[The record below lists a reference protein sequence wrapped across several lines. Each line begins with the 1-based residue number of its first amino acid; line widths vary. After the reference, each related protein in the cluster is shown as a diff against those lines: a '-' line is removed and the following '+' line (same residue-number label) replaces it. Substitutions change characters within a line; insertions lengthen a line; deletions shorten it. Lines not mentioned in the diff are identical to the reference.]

1 MMSSMKR
8 KVVAV
13 ALPVALVAS
22 GFALDRLITSTPA
35 TAVSAPKTSA
45 LVTPTASPAEASVNN
60 ANSPIIAERGE
71 QDFYLS
77 DYKQGYSEGFRQALS
92 GEEGSLVNSSRE
104 GYNEGFKAGYA
115 AGFDERAEQ
124 PNARVAGAAA
134 AGSPVVAQSVVY
146 RQPRRAYAS
155 SAAYDYREPR
165 RSRMG
170 PKTKAA
176 LRIAAPAA
184 IGAGIGAISSG
195 KKGAGVGAL
204 IGGGAG
210 ALYHLWKERK

>member
-1 MMSSMKR
+1 MISSMKR

-22 GFALDRLITSTPA
+22 GFALDRLTTSTPA
-35 TAVSAPKTSA
+35 TANSEKQANTLVNPTNAAPVGASASEA
-45 LVTPTASPAEASVNN
+45 GTPVV
-60 ANSPIIAERGE
+60 AERGE

-77 DYKQGYSEGFRQALS
+77 DYKQGYAEGFRQAQA
-92 GEEGSLVNSSRE
+92 GEAASLVNSSRP
-104 GYNEGFKAGYA
+104 GYNEGFKAGFGDGYQ
-115 AGFDERAEQ
+115 EQAEQ
-124 PNARVAGAAA
+124 PMTGAAMATGA
-134 AGSPVVAQSVVY
+134 APVAQSVVY

-155 SAAYDYREPR
+155 SSAYNYREPR

-184 IGAGIGAISSG
+184 IGAGVGAIAKG

-210 ALYHLWKERK
+210 ALYHLWKERR

>member
-22 GFALDRLITSTPA
+22 GFALDRLTTSTPA
-35 TAVSAPKTSA
+35 TAVSVPTTSA
-45 LVTPTASPAEASVNN
+45 LTNPTAAPAGTSVNN
-60 ANSPIIAERGE
+60 SNSPIIAERGE

-92 GEEGSLVNSSRE
+92 GEEASLVNSSRE
-104 GYNEGFKAGYA
+104 GYNEGFKAGYG
-115 AGFDERAEQ
+115 AGFEERGEQ
-124 PNARVAGAAA
+124 PNARVASAATVSE
-134 AGSPVVAQSVVY
+134 GVAQPVVY

-155 SAAYDYREPR
+155 RSAYYGEQPR
-165 RSRMG
+165 RSKMG

-184 IGAGIGAISSG
+184 IGAGVGAIAKG

-210 ALYHLWKERK
+210 ALYHLWKERR